1 MSMPAAP
8 VSRDHPRRVLLIH
21 NPGAGR
27 KNASADDLVGLLKEA
42 GYEPEQ
48 RSPRDVTAQDF
59 AAAAD
64 NALIVAAGGDGTV
77 THVVMEAP
85 ASARVG
91 VLPLGTANNIATS
104 LGIAGRPEQ
113 VIAGWRS
120 AATRTVDIWRAG
132 GPWGERRFIEGCGVG
147 ALARTAHHMDSHQ
160 IEGHSPEHEIS
171 MARATLAKLLTHSDP
186 VPATLTLDKETVEGR
201 FLLLEMLNFG
211 AVGPRLPLAW
221 SANPSDGL
229 LEIGYTLEEHY
240 NDFCEWLSDG
250 ASPFD
255 KAPVTLLRSKTIEV
269 AWQNARFRIG
279 DEYWPK
285 IGKPEPQG
293 SHQAT
298 LELAGRGPH
307 ILIPRTNAKPEN
319 WNS

>member
-8 VSRDHPRRVLLIH
+8 VSDEHHRRVLLIH

-27 KNASADDLVGLLKEA
+27 KSESGDDLVHMLKDA
-42 GYEPEQ
+42 GYEPER

-59 AAAAD
+59 AAAAGH
-64 NALIVAAGGDGTV
+64 ALIVAAGGDGTV
-77 THVVMEAP
+77 TQVVMKAP
-85 ASARVG
+85 AEARVG
-91 VLPLGTANNIATS
+91 VIPLGTANNIATS
-104 LGIAGRPEQ
+104 LGIAGRPEEI
-113 VIAGWRS
+113 IASWPF
-120 AATRTVDIWRAG
+120 AATRSVDIWRAR

-147 ALARTAHHMDSHQ
+147 ALARMAHHMDHHE

-171 MARATLAKLLTHSDP
+171 MARATLAKILTHSDP
-186 VPATLTLDKETVEGR
+186 VPAKLVLDKETVEGR

-240 NDFCEWLSDG
+240 NDFSEWLSDG

-255 KAPVTLLRSKTIEV
+255 QAPVTLLRSRTIEV
-269 AWQNARFRIG
+269 TWENARFRIG
-279 DEYWPK
+279 DDYWPEM
-285 IGKPEPQG
+285 GAPEPQEA
-293 SHQAT
+293 HRAVIDRVAT
-298 LELAGRGPH
+298 GPR
-307 ILIPRTNAKPEN
+307 ILIPRTIAKPED

>member
-8 VSRDHPRRVLLIH
+8 IANDQFRRVLLIY

-27 KNASADDLVGLLKEA
+27 KNATADDLVRLLKEA
-42 GYEPEQ
+42 GYEPEH
-48 RSPRDVTAQDF
+48 RSPRDVTARDF
-59 AAAAD
+59 ASAAD
-64 NALIVAAGGDGTV
+64 NALIVAAGGDGTI
-77 THVVMEAP
+77 TQVVMEAP

-91 VLPLGTANNIATS
+91 IIPLGTANNIATS

-113 VIAGWRS
+113 IIAGWPS
-120 AATRTVDIWRAG
+120 ASTRTIDIWRVRG
-132 GPWGERRFIEGCGVG
+132 LWGDRRFIEGCGVG
-147 ALARTAHHMDSHQ
+147 ALARMAHHMDSHE

-171 MARATLAKLLTHSDP
+171 MARATLAKLLSHTDP
-186 VPATLTLDKETVEGR
+186 VPVTLTLDDQTLKGR
-201 FLLLEMLNFG
+201 FLLLEILNFG

-221 SANPSDGL
+221 SANPSDGQ

-255 KAPVTLLRSKTIEV
+255 KAPVTLLRSRTIKV
-269 AWQNARFRIG
+269 AWDNARFRIG
-279 DEYWPK
+279 DNYWPK
-285 IGKPEPQG
+285 LGEPEPQG
-293 SHQAT
+293 SHEAT
-298 LELAGRGPH
+298 IELAAKGPQ
-307 ILIPRTNAKPEN
+307 ILIPRPVAKPEN